1 MSPISGRLST
11 FHLLP
16 GLSNKKIW
24 IGNESNL
31 AVEANL
37 SDGVLVSISGLIGT
51 NDLYVKFSGT
61 STTTG
66 NIAIFTDSTGKNI
79 EDSGTSVPDLTA
91 LVIRAE
97 TAAAES
103 AASAHDALVYAGE
116 ASASAA
122 TAAAFSS
129 AAETYASAAGS
140 SAAEALASAG
150 VATVAAGAA
159 SDWAGL
165 ASGYADDAHDSGQFA
180 KAQAEA
186 AAISATSSASS
197 ATASAT
203 SAANALNSELQSEAI
218 LAELLSSGVI
228 LTGDIFG
235 SGGLNS
241 PILTTLNLTLNQIP
255 LATSDIN
262 ANSQKITNLANGTN
276 PTDAINLSQLTG
288 SGSGTVNSG
297 LVNQLAYY
305 ATAGAT
311 VSGLTIVN
319 SAGLTTTSGGV
330 PTWVAYTGTGAPVLA
345 TSPTLVT
352 PLLGTP
358 TSGTLTNCTGLP
370 ISGITGLG
378 TGVAAAL
385 GSVVTG
391 TGSIVLAGSPTLVTP
406 AIGTPSSGTLTSCT
420 GLPLSTGVTGNLP
433 VTNLNSGTS
442 ASSSTFWRGDGT
454 WAVASTA
461 SGTVNSGTS
470 GWLAYYATAGTA
482 VSALMPGTN
491 RLLTFDVSGNIVM
504 ASLASTANRVSVT
517 GIGTNVITVDI
528 DSTYAGQTSITTLGT
543 ISTGVW
549 SATNIALNK
558 GGTNASLTASN
569 GGIFYSTA
577 SAGAILAGTATANQL
592 LVSGASSAPSWASS
606 YIDYGTANPIT
617 SGGNLFIG
625 TGCGK
630 VGITLNPGNTGVG
643 VSCFNSLSLG
653 SSAGASTGL
662 GFEAGKALTTGTGTF
677 IGYQTGKLV
686 TTGAFN
692 TFVGAGAGSLRASY
706 GSCVLIGDS
715 ADTGSSGISNAIA
728 IGVAAVETESNS
740 MTLGNTSLTK
750 IKTTANILT
759 SGKIGVAT
767 TLAPQFQIEAVGTI
781 AVTDGAAGASAKQMA
796 FSYNAASDRSE
807 IMSIHQ
813 GTAFTPIL
821 MACSNI
827 LLQNGSTPG
836 TPTGQYAIYALSG
849 ALKGKGTSGTVTNIG
864 NADPHC
870 KKCGSDFGLGWENPR
885 YGGEMLVCKIC
896 ETEYLDNLR
905 KCIGYIANDNKAA
918 LVGMKDFISCEI
930 SHVVWNIER
939 KDKYKNIRI
948 PLKTGRKM
956 ADEINMKESVQYDC
970 H

>member
-1 MSPISGRLST
+1 MKQSPDYRDYFMSPISGRLST

-91 LVIRAE
+91 LVVRAE
-97 TAAAES
+97 TAATSAEAS
-103 AASAHDALVYAGE
+103 AASASSYAHDAE
-116 ASASAA
+116 ISAA
-122 TAAAFSS
+122 SSAAFSS

-203 SAANALNSELQSEAI
+203 SAENALNSELQSEAI

-406 AIGTPSSGTLTSCT
+406 AIGTPSSGTLTNCT
-420 GLPLSTGVTGNLP
+420 GLPISAGTTGNLP
-433 VTNLNSGTS
+433 VARLNSGTS

-454 WAVASTA
+454 WATA
-461 SGTVNSGTS
+461 SSGGGTVTAVTGSGNIASSGGTTPNITFTGQLPISTGISGLGSGVATMLGNFSSANIRAACTDETGSGSLVFSTSPDFYRPTAYGGFPLMTAQATKYDAFTFSGTS
-470 GWLAYYATAGTA
+470 AAQDLFRGFYNGDLTYAASTTI
-482 VSALMPGTN
+482 PGTII
-491 RLLTFDVSGNIVM
+491 RARTWV
-504 ASLASTANRVSVT
+504 
-517 GIGTNVITVDI
+517 
-528 DSTYAGQTSITTLGT
+528 Q
-543 ISTGVW
+543 
-549 SATNIALNK
+549 LNSWVN
-558 GGTNASLTASN
+558 GGTLTIRFGAGGSYVNLNVPSSTPTGGYIMAEFDLNVRDYPNYRCHGILQASGQVPVFVDGN
-569 GGIFYSTA
+569 GSWNVNVANTVSFQ
-577 SAGAILAGTATANQL
+577 ILFS
-592 LVSGASSAPSWASS
+592 VS
-606 YIDYGTANPIT
+606 
-617 SGGNLFIG
+617 SGGNMAS
-625 TGCGK
+625 
-630 VGITLNPGNTGVG
+630 P
-643 VSCFNSLSLG
+643 LS
-653 SSAGASTGL
+653 SS
-662 GFEAGKALTTGTGTF
+662 
-677 IGYQTGKLV
+677 IYNIYQ
-686 TTGAFN
+686 
-692 TFVGAGAGSLRASY
+692 
-706 GSCVLIGDS
+706 
-715 ADTGSSGISNAIA
+715 
-728 IGVAAVETESNS
+728 
-740 MTLGNTSLTK
+740 
-750 IKTTANILT
+750 
-759 SGKIGVAT
+759 
-767 TLAPQFQIEAVGTI
+767 
-781 AVTDGAAGASAKQMA
+781 
-796 FSYNAASDRSE
+796 
-807 IMSIHQ
+807 
-813 GTAFTPIL
+813 
-821 MACSNI
+821 
-827 LLQNGSTPG
+827 
-836 TPTGQYAIYALSG
+836 
-849 ALKGKGTSGTVTNIG
+849 
-864 NADPHC
+864 
-870 KKCGSDFGLGWENPR
+870 
-885 YGGEMLVCKIC
+885 
-896 ETEYLDNLR
+896 
-905 KCIGYIANDNKAA
+905 
-918 LVGMKDFISCEI
+918 
-930 SHVVWNIER
+930 
-939 KDKYKNIRI
+939 
-948 PLKTGRKM
+948 
-956 ADEINMKESVQYDC
+956 
-970 H
+970 

>member
-24 IGNESNL
+24 IGNESNM

-37 SDGVLVSISGLIGT
+37 SDGVLVSISGLIST
-51 NDLYVKFSGT
+51 SDFYVKFSGT

-91 LVIRAE
+91 LVVRAE
-97 TAAAES
+97 TAATSAEAS
-103 AASAHDALVYAGE
+103 AASASSYAHDAE
-116 ASASAA
+116 ISAA
-122 TAAAFSS
+122 SSAAFSS
-129 AAETYASAAGS
+129 AAETYSSAAGS

-159 SDWAGL
+159 SDWAGI

-406 AIGTPSSGTLTSCT
+406 AIGTPSSGTLTNCT
-420 GLPLSTGVTGNLP
+420 GLPISAGTTGNLP
-433 VTNLNSGTS
+433 VARLNSGTS

-454 WAVASTA
+454 WATA
-461 SGTVNSGTS
+461 SSGGGTVTAVTGSGNIASSGGTTPNITFTGQLPISTGISGLGSGVATMLGNFSSANIRAACTDETGSGSLVFSTSPDFYRPTAYGGFPLMTAQATKYDAFTFSGTS
-470 GWLAYYATAGTA
+470 AAQDLFRGFYNGDLTYAASTTI
-482 VSALMPGTN
+482 PGTII
-491 RLLTFDVSGNIVM
+491 RARTWV
-504 ASLASTANRVSVT
+504 
-517 GIGTNVITVDI
+517 
-528 DSTYAGQTSITTLGT
+528 Q
-543 ISTGVW
+543 
-549 SATNIALNK
+549 LNSWVN
-558 GGTNASLTASN
+558 GGTLTIRFGAGGSYVNLNVPSSIPTGGYIMAEFDLNVRDYPNYRCHGILQASGQVPVFVDGNGSWNANVANTVS
-569 GGIFYSTA
+569 FQ
-577 SAGAILAGTATANQL
+577 ILFS
-592 LVSGASSAPSWASS
+592 VS
-606 YIDYGTANPIT
+606 
-617 SGGNLFIG
+617 SGGNMAS
-625 TGCGK
+625 
-630 VGITLNPGNTGVG
+630 P
-643 VSCFNSLSLG
+643 LS
-653 SSAGASTGL
+653 SS
-662 GFEAGKALTTGTGTF
+662 
-677 IGYQTGKLV
+677 IYNIYQ
-686 TTGAFN
+686 
-692 TFVGAGAGSLRASY
+692 
-706 GSCVLIGDS
+706 
-715 ADTGSSGISNAIA
+715 
-728 IGVAAVETESNS
+728 
-740 MTLGNTSLTK
+740 
-750 IKTTANILT
+750 
-759 SGKIGVAT
+759 
-767 TLAPQFQIEAVGTI
+767 
-781 AVTDGAAGASAKQMA
+781 
-796 FSYNAASDRSE
+796 
-807 IMSIHQ
+807 
-813 GTAFTPIL
+813 
-821 MACSNI
+821 
-827 LLQNGSTPG
+827 
-836 TPTGQYAIYALSG
+836 
-849 ALKGKGTSGTVTNIG
+849 
-864 NADPHC
+864 
-870 KKCGSDFGLGWENPR
+870 
-885 YGGEMLVCKIC
+885 
-896 ETEYLDNLR
+896 
-905 KCIGYIANDNKAA
+905 
-918 LVGMKDFISCEI
+918 
-930 SHVVWNIER
+930 
-939 KDKYKNIRI
+939 
-948 PLKTGRKM
+948 
-956 ADEINMKESVQYDC
+956 
-970 H
+970 

>member
-1 MSPISGRLST
+1 MKQSPDYRDYFMSPISGRLST

-37 SDGVLVSISGLIGT
+37 SDGVLVSISGLIST
-51 NDLYVKFSGT
+51 SDFYVKFSGT

-91 LVIRAE
+91 LVVRAE
-97 TAAAES
+97 TAATSAEAS
-103 AASAHDALVYAGE
+103 AASASSYAHDAE
-116 ASASAA
+116 ISAA
-122 TAAAFSS
+122 SSAAFSS

-406 AIGTPSSGTLTSCT
+406 AIGTPSSGTLTNCT
-420 GLPLSTGVTGNLP
+420 GLPISAGTTGNLP
-433 VTNLNSGTS
+433 VARLNSGTS
-442 ASSSTFWRGDGT
+442 ASSSTFWRGDGK
-454 WAVASTA
+454 WATA
-461 SGTVNSGTS
+461 SSGGGTV
-470 GWLAYYATAGTA
+470 TA
-482 VSALMPGTN
+482 VTG
-491 RLLTFDVSGNIVM
+491 SGNI
-504 ASLASTANRVSVT
+504 ASSGGTTPNITFT
-517 GIGTNVITVDI
+517 G
-528 DSTYAGQTSITTLGT
+528 QLP
-543 ISTGVW
+543 ISTGISGLGSGVATMLGNFS
-549 SATNIALNK
+549 SANIRAACTDETGSGSLVFSTSPDFYYPTAYGGFPLMTAQATKYDAFTFAGTSAAQDLFRGFYNGDLTYAASTTIPGTIIRARTWVQLNSWVN
-558 GGTNASLTASN
+558 GGTLTIRFGAGGSYVNLNVPSSTPTGGYIMAEFDLNVRDYPNYRCHGILQASGQVPVFVDGNGSWNANVANTVS
-569 GGIFYSTA
+569 FQ
-577 SAGAILAGTATANQL
+577 ILFS
-592 LVSGASSAPSWASS
+592 VS
-606 YIDYGTANPIT
+606 
-617 SGGNLFIG
+617 SGGNMAS
-625 TGCGK
+625 
-630 VGITLNPGNTGVG
+630 P
-643 VSCFNSLSLG
+643 LS
-653 SSAGASTGL
+653 SS
-662 GFEAGKALTTGTGTF
+662 
-677 IGYQTGKLV
+677 IYNIYQ
-686 TTGAFN
+686 
-692 TFVGAGAGSLRASY
+692 
-706 GSCVLIGDS
+706 
-715 ADTGSSGISNAIA
+715 
-728 IGVAAVETESNS
+728 
-740 MTLGNTSLTK
+740 
-750 IKTTANILT
+750 
-759 SGKIGVAT
+759 
-767 TLAPQFQIEAVGTI
+767 
-781 AVTDGAAGASAKQMA
+781 
-796 FSYNAASDRSE
+796 
-807 IMSIHQ
+807 
-813 GTAFTPIL
+813 
-821 MACSNI
+821 
-827 LLQNGSTPG
+827 
-836 TPTGQYAIYALSG
+836 
-849 ALKGKGTSGTVTNIG
+849 
-864 NADPHC
+864 
-870 KKCGSDFGLGWENPR
+870 
-885 YGGEMLVCKIC
+885 
-896 ETEYLDNLR
+896 
-905 KCIGYIANDNKAA
+905 
-918 LVGMKDFISCEI
+918 
-930 SHVVWNIER
+930 
-939 KDKYKNIRI
+939 
-948 PLKTGRKM
+948 
-956 ADEINMKESVQYDC
+956 
-970 H
+970 

>member
-37 SDGVLVSISGLIGT
+37 SDGVLVSISGLIST
-51 NDLYVKFSGT
+51 SDFYVKFSGT

-150 VATVAAGAA
+150 VATAAAGAA
-159 SDWAGL
+159 SDWAGI

-358 TSGTLTNCTGLP
+358 SSGTLTNCTGLP
-370 ISGITGLG
+370 ISAG
-378 TGVAAAL
+378 T
-385 GSVVTG
+385 
-391 TGSIVLAGSPTLVTP
+391 
-406 AIGTPSSGTLTSCT
+406 
-420 GLPLSTGVTGNLP
+420 TGNLP
-433 VTNLNSGTS
+433 VTRLNSGTS
-442 ASSSTFWRGDGT
+442 ASSTTFWRGDGT
-454 WAVASTA
+454 WATAA
-461 SGTVNSGTS
+461 SGGGTVTSVSGT
-470 GWLAYYATAGTA
+470 
-482 VSALMPGTN
+482 TN
-491 RLLTFDVSGNIVM
+491 RIT
-504 ASLASTANRVSVT
+504 STGGTTPVIDISSSY
-517 GIGTNVITVDI
+517 IGQ
-528 DSTYAGQTSITTLGT
+528 SSITTLGT

-549 SATNIALNK
+549 SGTVIGLSS
-558 GGTNASLTASN
+558 GGTNANLTASN

-577 SAGAILAGTATANQL
+577 SAGAILSGTASSNQL
-592 LVSGASSAPSWASS
+592 LVSGASGAPSWSSRFIASDTL
-606 YIDYGTANPIT
+606 Y
-617 SGGNLFIG
+617 NLFIG
-625 TGCGK
+625 SGCGK
-630 VGITLNPGNTGVG
+630 LNPSTIAYTTGAGFNCFNSLNDTAPSTWNNTGVG
-643 VSCFNSLSLG
+643 SECFKLFTDGLNNTG
-653 SSAGASTGL
+653 FGKSAGGTKKLYTTCTFLGAYSDSSVNNLSNATAIGYLSSVGTSDTVVLGNSAVISVLTAGAYSTTSSTDSTSTSTG
-662 GFEAGKALTTGTGTF
+662 
-677 IGYQTGKLV
+677 
-686 TTGAFN
+686 
-692 TFVGAGAGSLRASY
+692 
-706 GSCVLIGDS
+706 
-715 ADTGSSGISNAIA
+715 SGIFAGGVGIEKRLNVGTQLA
-728 IGVAAVETESNS
+728 IGVNRA
-740 MTLGNTSLTK
+740 
-750 IKTTANILT
+750 TALSALEVVGSGGLNI
-759 SGKIGVAT
+759 
-767 TLAPQFQIEAVGTI
+767 
-781 AVTDGAAGASAKQMA
+781 TDGSAPSVVKQ
-796 FSYNAASDRSE
+796 FNITYNAASDRSE

-821 MACSNI
+821 FSCSNI
-827 LLQNGSTPG
+827 GFNGVSFGGGYGSIFIANAAKVPTSN
-836 TPTGQYAIYALSG
+836 PTGGGLIYVSSG
-849 ALKGKGTSGTVTNIG
+849 SLKYRGSSGTVTT
-864 NADPHC
+864 
-870 KKCGSDFGLGWENPR
+870 L
-885 YGGEMLVCKIC
+885 
-896 ETEYLDNLR
+896 
-905 KCIGYIANDNKAA
+905 AA
-918 LVGMKDFISCEI
+918 
-930 SHVVWNIER
+930 
-939 KDKYKNIRI
+939 
-948 PLKTGRKM
+948 
-956 ADEINMKESVQYDC
+956 A
-970 H
+970 

>member
-1 MSPISGRLST
+1 MAPDYRDYFMSPISGRLST
-11 FHLLP
+11 FRLLP
-16 GLSNKKIW
+16 SLTHNKIW
-24 IGNESNL
+24 IGNSSNL

-37 SDGVLVSISGLIGT
+37 ADGVLVSISGLIST
-51 NDLYVKFSGT
+51 NDFYVKFSGT

-159 SDWAGL
+159 SDWAGI

-406 AIGTPSSGTLTSCT
+406 AIGTPSSGTLTNCT
-420 GLPLSTGVTGNLP
+420 GLPISAGTTGNLP
-433 VTNLNSGTS
+433 VARLNSGTS

-454 WAVASTA
+454 WATA
-461 SGTVNSGTS
+461 SSGGGTVTAVTGSGNIASSGGTTPNITFTGQLPISTGISGLGSGVATMLGNFSSANIRAACTDETGSGSLVFSTSPDFYYPTAYGGFPLMTTQATKYDAFTFSGTS
-470 GWLAYYATAGTA
+470 TAQNLFRVFYNGSLTYDA
-482 VSALMPGTN
+482 FTTIPGTIIRARTWVQLN
-491 RLLTFDVSGNIVM
+491 SW
-504 ASLASTANRVSVT
+504 T
-517 GIGTNVITVDI
+517 G
-528 DSTYAGQTSITTLGT
+528 
-543 ISTGVW
+543 
-549 SATNIALNK
+549 
-558 GGTNASLTASN
+558 GGTLTIRFGAGGSYVNLNVPSSTPTGGYIMAEFDLNVRDYPNYRCQGILQASGQVPVFTDGNGTWNANVANTVS
-569 GGIFYSTA
+569 FQ
-577 SAGAILAGTATANQL
+577 ILFS
-592 LVSGASSAPSWASS
+592 V
-606 YIDYGTANPIT
+606 
-617 SGGNLFIG
+617 
-625 TGCGK
+625 
-630 VGITLNPGNTGVG
+630 
-643 VSCFNSLSLG
+643 
-653 SSAGASTGL
+653 SSAGNMASPL
-662 GFEAGKALTTGTGTF
+662 SSS
-677 IGYQTGKLV
+677 IYNIYQ
-686 TTGAFN
+686 A
-692 TFVGAGAGSLRASY
+692 
-706 GSCVLIGDS
+706 
-715 ADTGSSGISNAIA
+715 
-728 IGVAAVETESNS
+728 
-740 MTLGNTSLTK
+740 
-750 IKTTANILT
+750 
-759 SGKIGVAT
+759 
-767 TLAPQFQIEAVGTI
+767 
-781 AVTDGAAGASAKQMA
+781 
-796 FSYNAASDRSE
+796 
-807 IMSIHQ
+807 
-813 GTAFTPIL
+813 
-821 MACSNI
+821 
-827 LLQNGSTPG
+827 
-836 TPTGQYAIYALSG
+836 
-849 ALKGKGTSGTVTNIG
+849 
-864 NADPHC
+864 
-870 KKCGSDFGLGWENPR
+870 
-885 YGGEMLVCKIC
+885 
-896 ETEYLDNLR
+896 
-905 KCIGYIANDNKAA
+905 
-918 LVGMKDFISCEI
+918 
-930 SHVVWNIER
+930 
-939 KDKYKNIRI
+939 
-948 PLKTGRKM
+948 
-956 ADEINMKESVQYDC
+956 
-970 H
+970 

>member
-91 LVIRAE
+91 LVVRAE
-97 TAAAES
+97 TAATSAEAS
-103 AASAHDALVYAGE
+103 AASASSYAHDAE
-116 ASASAA
+116 ISAA
-122 TAAAFSS
+122 SSAAFSS

-406 AIGTPSSGTLTSCT
+406 AIGTPSSGTLTNCT
-420 GLPLSTGVTGNLP
+420 GLPISAGTTGNLP
-433 VTNLNSGTS
+433 VARLNSGTS

-454 WAVASTA
+454 WATA
-461 SGTVNSGTS
+461 SSGGGTVTAVTGSGNIASSGGTTPNITFTGQLPISTGISGLGSGVATMLGNFSSANIRAACTDETGSGSLVFSTSPDFYYPTAYGGFPLMTAQATKYDAFTFSGTS
-470 GWLAYYATAGTA
+470 AAQDLFRGFYNGDLTYAASTTI
-482 VSALMPGTN
+482 PGTII
-491 RLLTFDVSGNIVM
+491 RARTWV
-504 ASLASTANRVSVT
+504 
-517 GIGTNVITVDI
+517 
-528 DSTYAGQTSITTLGT
+528 Q
-543 ISTGVW
+543 
-549 SATNIALNK
+549 LNSWVN
-558 GGTNASLTASN
+558 GGTLTIRFGAGGSYVNLNVPSSTPTGGYIMAEFDLNVRDYPNYRCHGILQASGQVPVFVDGNGSWNANVANTVS
-569 GGIFYSTA
+569 FQ
-577 SAGAILAGTATANQL
+577 ILFS
-592 LVSGASSAPSWASS
+592 VS
-606 YIDYGTANPIT
+606 
-617 SGGNLFIG
+617 SGGNMAS
-625 TGCGK
+625 
-630 VGITLNPGNTGVG
+630 P
-643 VSCFNSLSLG
+643 LS
-653 SSAGASTGL
+653 SS
-662 GFEAGKALTTGTGTF
+662 
-677 IGYQTGKLV
+677 IYNIYQ
-686 TTGAFN
+686 
-692 TFVGAGAGSLRASY
+692 
-706 GSCVLIGDS
+706 
-715 ADTGSSGISNAIA
+715 
-728 IGVAAVETESNS
+728 
-740 MTLGNTSLTK
+740 
-750 IKTTANILT
+750 
-759 SGKIGVAT
+759 
-767 TLAPQFQIEAVGTI
+767 
-781 AVTDGAAGASAKQMA
+781 
-796 FSYNAASDRSE
+796 
-807 IMSIHQ
+807 
-813 GTAFTPIL
+813 
-821 MACSNI
+821 
-827 LLQNGSTPG
+827 
-836 TPTGQYAIYALSG
+836 
-849 ALKGKGTSGTVTNIG
+849 
-864 NADPHC
+864 
-870 KKCGSDFGLGWENPR
+870 
-885 YGGEMLVCKIC
+885 
-896 ETEYLDNLR
+896 
-905 KCIGYIANDNKAA
+905 
-918 LVGMKDFISCEI
+918 
-930 SHVVWNIER
+930 
-939 KDKYKNIRI
+939 
-948 PLKTGRKM
+948 
-956 ADEINMKESVQYDC
+956 
-970 H
+970 

>member
-91 LVIRAE
+91 LVVRAE
-97 TAAAES
+97 TAATSAEAS
-103 AASAHDALVYAGE
+103 AASASSYAHDAE
-116 ASASAA
+116 ISAA
-122 TAAAFSS
+122 SSAAFSS

-203 SAANALNSELQSEAI
+203 SAENALNSELQSEAI

-406 AIGTPSSGTLTSCT
+406 AIGTPSSGTLTNCT
-420 GLPLSTGVTGNLP
+420 GLPISAGTTGNLP
-433 VTNLNSGTS
+433 VARLNSGTS
-442 ASSSTFWRGDGT
+442 ASSSTFWRGDGK
-454 WAVASTA
+454 WATA
-461 SGTVNSGTS
+461 SSGGGTVTAVTGSGNIASSGGTTPNITFTGQLPISTGISGLGSGVATMLGNFSSANIRAACTDETGSGSLVFSTSPDFYRPTAYGGFPLMTAQATKYDAFTFSGTS
-470 GWLAYYATAGTA
+470 AAQDLFRGFYNGDLTYAASTTI
-482 VSALMPGTN
+482 PGTII
-491 RLLTFDVSGNIVM
+491 RARTWV
-504 ASLASTANRVSVT
+504 
-517 GIGTNVITVDI
+517 
-528 DSTYAGQTSITTLGT
+528 Q
-543 ISTGVW
+543 
-549 SATNIALNK
+549 LNSWVN
-558 GGTNASLTASN
+558 GGTLTIRFGAGGSYVNLNVPSSTPTGGYIMAEFDLNVRDYPNYRCHGILQASGQVPVFVDGN
-569 GGIFYSTA
+569 GSWNVNVANTVSFQ
-577 SAGAILAGTATANQL
+577 ILFS
-592 LVSGASSAPSWASS
+592 VS
-606 YIDYGTANPIT
+606 
-617 SGGNLFIG
+617 SGGNMAS
-625 TGCGK
+625 
-630 VGITLNPGNTGVG
+630 P
-643 VSCFNSLSLG
+643 LS
-653 SSAGASTGL
+653 SS
-662 GFEAGKALTTGTGTF
+662 
-677 IGYQTGKLV
+677 IYNIYQ
-686 TTGAFN
+686 
-692 TFVGAGAGSLRASY
+692 
-706 GSCVLIGDS
+706 
-715 ADTGSSGISNAIA
+715 
-728 IGVAAVETESNS
+728 
-740 MTLGNTSLTK
+740 
-750 IKTTANILT
+750 
-759 SGKIGVAT
+759 
-767 TLAPQFQIEAVGTI
+767 
-781 AVTDGAAGASAKQMA
+781 
-796 FSYNAASDRSE
+796 
-807 IMSIHQ
+807 
-813 GTAFTPIL
+813 
-821 MACSNI
+821 
-827 LLQNGSTPG
+827 
-836 TPTGQYAIYALSG
+836 
-849 ALKGKGTSGTVTNIG
+849 
-864 NADPHC
+864 
-870 KKCGSDFGLGWENPR
+870 
-885 YGGEMLVCKIC
+885 
-896 ETEYLDNLR
+896 
-905 KCIGYIANDNKAA
+905 
-918 LVGMKDFISCEI
+918 
-930 SHVVWNIER
+930 
-939 KDKYKNIRI
+939 
-948 PLKTGRKM
+948 
-956 ADEINMKESVQYDC
+956 
-970 H
+970 

>member
-1 MSPISGRLST
+1 MKLSPDYRDYFMSPISGRLST

-37 SDGVLVSISGLIGT
+37 SDGVLVSISGLIST
-51 NDLYVKFSGT
+51 SDLYVKFSGT

-91 LVIRAE
+91 LVVRAE
-97 TAAAES
+97 TAATSAEAS
-103 AASAHDALVYAGE
+103 AASASSYAHDAE
-116 ASASAA
+116 ISAA
-122 TAAAFSS
+122 SSAAFSS

-406 AIGTPSSGTLTSCT
+406 AIGTPSSGTLTNCT
-420 GLPLSTGVTGNLP
+420 GLPISAGTTGNLP
-433 VTNLNSGTS
+433 VARLNSGTS

-454 WAVASTA
+454 WATA
-461 SGTVNSGTS
+461 SSGGGTV
-470 GWLAYYATAGTA
+470 TA
-482 VSALMPGTN
+482 VTG
-491 RLLTFDVSGNIVM
+491 SGNI
-504 ASLASTANRVSVT
+504 ASSGGTTPNITFT
-517 GIGTNVITVDI
+517 G
-528 DSTYAGQTSITTLGT
+528 QLP
-543 ISTGVW
+543 ISTGISGLGSGVATMLGTF
-549 SATNIALNK
+549 SSTNIKAACTDETGSGSLVFSASPDFYYPTAYGGFPIMVAQATKYDAFTFAGTSAAQDLFRGFYKGSLTYAASTTIRGTIIRARTWVQLNSWTG
-558 GGTNASLTASN
+558 GGTLTIRFGAGGSYVNLNVPSSTPTGGYIMAEFDLNVRNYPNYRCHGILQASGQVPVFVDGN
-569 GGIFYSTA
+569 GSWNVNVANTVSFQ
-577 SAGAILAGTATANQL
+577 ILFS
-592 LVSGASSAPSWASS
+592 VS
-606 YIDYGTANPIT
+606 
-617 SGGNLFIG
+617 SGGNMAS
-625 TGCGK
+625 
-630 VGITLNPGNTGVG
+630 P
-643 VSCFNSLSLG
+643 LS
-653 SSAGASTGL
+653 SS
-662 GFEAGKALTTGTGTF
+662 
-677 IGYQTGKLV
+677 IYNIYQ
-686 TTGAFN
+686 
-692 TFVGAGAGSLRASY
+692 
-706 GSCVLIGDS
+706 
-715 ADTGSSGISNAIA
+715 
-728 IGVAAVETESNS
+728 
-740 MTLGNTSLTK
+740 
-750 IKTTANILT
+750 
-759 SGKIGVAT
+759 
-767 TLAPQFQIEAVGTI
+767 
-781 AVTDGAAGASAKQMA
+781 
-796 FSYNAASDRSE
+796 
-807 IMSIHQ
+807 
-813 GTAFTPIL
+813 
-821 MACSNI
+821 
-827 LLQNGSTPG
+827 
-836 TPTGQYAIYALSG
+836 
-849 ALKGKGTSGTVTNIG
+849 
-864 NADPHC
+864 
-870 KKCGSDFGLGWENPR
+870 
-885 YGGEMLVCKIC
+885 
-896 ETEYLDNLR
+896 
-905 KCIGYIANDNKAA
+905 
-918 LVGMKDFISCEI
+918 
-930 SHVVWNIER
+930 
-939 KDKYKNIRI
+939 
-948 PLKTGRKM
+948 
-956 ADEINMKESVQYDC
+956 
-970 H
+970 

>member
-37 SDGVLVSISGLIGT
+37 SDGVLTSMSGLIGT
-51 NDLYVKFSGT
+51 SDLYVKFSGT

-91 LVIRAE
+91 LVVRAE
-97 TAAAES
+97 TAATSAEAS
-103 AASAHDALVYAGE
+103 AASASSYAHDAE
-116 ASASAA
+116 ISAA
-122 TAAAFSS
+122 SSAAFSS

-406 AIGTPSSGTLTSCT
+406 AIGTPSSGTLTNCT
-420 GLPLSTGVTGNLP
+420 GLPISAGTTGNLP
-433 VTNLNSGTS
+433 VARLNSGTS

-454 WAVASTA
+454 WATA
-461 SGTVNSGTS
+461 SSGGGTV
-470 GWLAYYATAGTA
+470 TA
-482 VSALMPGTN
+482 VTG
-491 RLLTFDVSGNIVM
+491 SGNI
-504 ASLASTANRVSVT
+504 ASSGGTTPNITFT
-517 GIGTNVITVDI
+517 G
-528 DSTYAGQTSITTLGT
+528 QLP
-543 ISTGVW
+543 ISTGISGLGSGVATMLGNFS
-549 SATNIALNK
+549 SANIRAACTDETGSGSLVFSTSPDFYYPTAYGGFPLMTAQATKYDAFTFAGTSAAQNLFRGLYNGFLTYAPSTTIPGTIIRARTWVQLNSWTG
-558 GGTNASLTASN
+558 GGTLTIRFGAGGSYVNLNVPSSTPTGGYIMAEFDLNVREYPNYRCHGILQASGQVPVFVDGNGSWNANFSN
-569 GGIFYSTA
+569 TVSFQ
-577 SAGAILAGTATANQL
+577 ILFS
-592 LVSGASSAPSWASS
+592 VS
-606 YIDYGTANPIT
+606 
-617 SGGNLFIG
+617 SGGNMAS
-625 TGCGK
+625 
-630 VGITLNPGNTGVG
+630 P
-643 VSCFNSLSLG
+643 LS
-653 SSAGASTGL
+653 SS
-662 GFEAGKALTTGTGTF
+662 
-677 IGYQTGKLV
+677 IYNIYQ
-686 TTGAFN
+686 
-692 TFVGAGAGSLRASY
+692 
-706 GSCVLIGDS
+706 
-715 ADTGSSGISNAIA
+715 
-728 IGVAAVETESNS
+728 
-740 MTLGNTSLTK
+740 
-750 IKTTANILT
+750 
-759 SGKIGVAT
+759 
-767 TLAPQFQIEAVGTI
+767 
-781 AVTDGAAGASAKQMA
+781 
-796 FSYNAASDRSE
+796 
-807 IMSIHQ
+807 
-813 GTAFTPIL
+813 
-821 MACSNI
+821 
-827 LLQNGSTPG
+827 
-836 TPTGQYAIYALSG
+836 
-849 ALKGKGTSGTVTNIG
+849 
-864 NADPHC
+864 
-870 KKCGSDFGLGWENPR
+870 
-885 YGGEMLVCKIC
+885 
-896 ETEYLDNLR
+896 
-905 KCIGYIANDNKAA
+905 
-918 LVGMKDFISCEI
+918 
-930 SHVVWNIER
+930 
-939 KDKYKNIRI
+939 
-948 PLKTGRKM
+948 
-956 ADEINMKESVQYDC
+956 
-970 H
+970 

>member
-1 MSPISGRLST
+1 MKQSPDYRDYFMSPISGRLST

-37 SDGVLVSISGLIGT
+37 SDGVLVSISGLIST
-51 NDLYVKFSGT
+51 SDFYVKFSGT

-159 SDWAGL
+159 SDWAGI

-358 TSGTLTNCTGLP
+358 SSGTLTNCTGLP
-370 ISGITGLG
+370 ISAG
-378 TGVAAAL
+378 T
-385 GSVVTG
+385 
-391 TGSIVLAGSPTLVTP
+391 
-406 AIGTPSSGTLTSCT
+406 
-420 GLPLSTGVTGNLP
+420 TGNLP
-433 VTNLNSGTS
+433 VTRLNSGTS
-442 ASSSTFWRGDGT
+442 ASSTTFWRGDGT
-454 WAVASTA
+454 WATAA
-461 SGTVNSGTS
+461 SGGGVVTSVSGT
-470 GWLAYYATAGTA
+470 
-482 VSALMPGTN
+482 TN
-491 RLLTFDVSGNIVM
+491 RIITL
-504 ASLASTANRVSVT
+504 SV
-517 GIGTNVITVDI
+517 IGGTDYTIDI
-528 DSTYAGQTSITTLGT
+528 SSSYIGQSSITTLGT

-549 SATNIALNK
+549 SGTNVALNK

-577 SAGAILAGTATANQL
+577 SAGAILAGTASSNKL
-592 LVSGASSAPSWASS
+592 LISGASGAPSWSSSFIASDTL
-606 YIDYGTANPIT
+606 Y
-617 SGGNLFIG
+617 NLFIG
-625 TGCGK
+625 SGCGK
-630 VGITLNPGNTGVG
+630 LNTSTIATTGAG
-643 VSCFNSLSLG
+643 FNCFNSLNDTAPSTWNNSG
-653 SSAGASTGL
+653 FGTECFKTFVNGMNNTGFGKSAGGTKTLYTTCTFLGAYSDSSVNNLSNATAIGYLSSVGTSDTVVLGNSAVISVLTAGAYSTTSSTDSTSTSTG
-662 GFEAGKALTTGTGTF
+662 
-677 IGYQTGKLV
+677 
-686 TTGAFN
+686 
-692 TFVGAGAGSLRASY
+692 
-706 GSCVLIGDS
+706 
-715 ADTGSSGISNAIA
+715 SGIFAGGVGIEKRLNVGTQLA
-728 IGVAAVETESNS
+728 IGVNRA
-740 MTLGNTSLTK
+740 
-750 IKTTANILT
+750 TALSALEVVGSGGLNI
-759 SGKIGVAT
+759 
-767 TLAPQFQIEAVGTI
+767 
-781 AVTDGAAGASAKQMA
+781 TDGSAPSGVKR
-796 FSYNAASDRSE
+796 FNINYNAAYNRTE
-807 IMSIHQ
+807 IMSIQ
-813 GTAFTPIL
+813 EGVAFTPIL
-821 MACSNI
+821 FLFSNI
-827 LLQNGSTPG
+827 GFNGLSSGGGYGSIFIANASTVP
-836 TPTGQYAIYALSG
+836 TSNPTGGGFIYVSG
-849 ALKGKGTSGTVTNIG
+849 GSLKFRGSSGTVTT
-864 NADPHC
+864 
-870 KKCGSDFGLGWENPR
+870 L
-885 YGGEMLVCKIC
+885 
-896 ETEYLDNLR
+896 
-905 KCIGYIANDNKAA
+905 AA
-918 LVGMKDFISCEI
+918 
-930 SHVVWNIER
+930 
-939 KDKYKNIRI
+939 
-948 PLKTGRKM
+948 
-956 ADEINMKESVQYDC
+956 A
-970 H
+970 

>member
-1 MSPISGRLST
+1 MKQSPDYRDYFMSPISGRLST

-37 SDGVLVSISGLIGT
+37 SDGVLVSISGLIST
-51 NDLYVKFSGT
+51 SDFYVKFSGT

-91 LVIRAE
+91 LVVRAE
-97 TAAAES
+97 TAATSAEAS
-103 AASAHDALVYAGE
+103 AASASSYAHDAE
-116 ASASAA
+116 ISAA
-122 TAAAFSS
+122 SSAAFSS

-406 AIGTPSSGTLTSCT
+406 AIGTPSSGTLTNCT
-420 GLPLSTGVTGNLP
+420 GLPISAGTTGNLP
-433 VTNLNSGTS
+433 VARLNSGTS

-454 WAVASTA
+454 WATA
-461 SGTVNSGTS
+461 SSGGGTV
-470 GWLAYYATAGTA
+470 TA
-482 VSALMPGTN
+482 VTG
-491 RLLTFDVSGNIVM
+491 SGNI
-504 ASLASTANRVSVT
+504 ASSGGTTPNITFT
-517 GIGTNVITVDI
+517 G
-528 DSTYAGQTSITTLGT
+528 QLP
-543 ISTGVW
+543 ISTGISGLGSGVATMLGNFS
-549 SATNIALNK
+549 SANIRAACTDETGSGSLVFSTSPDFYYPTAYGGFPLMTAQATKYDAFTFAGTSAAQDLFRGFYNGDLTYAASTTIPGTIIRARTWVQLNSWIN
-558 GGTNASLTASN
+558 GGTLTIRFGAGGSYVNLNVPSSTPTGGYIMAEFDLNVRDYPNYRCHGILQASGQVPVFVDGNGSWNANVANTVS
-569 GGIFYSTA
+569 FQ
-577 SAGAILAGTATANQL
+577 ILFS
-592 LVSGASSAPSWASS
+592 VS
-606 YIDYGTANPIT
+606 
-617 SGGNLFIG
+617 SGGNMAS
-625 TGCGK
+625 
-630 VGITLNPGNTGVG
+630 P
-643 VSCFNSLSLG
+643 LS
-653 SSAGASTGL
+653 SS
-662 GFEAGKALTTGTGTF
+662 
-677 IGYQTGKLV
+677 IYNIYQ
-686 TTGAFN
+686 
-692 TFVGAGAGSLRASY
+692 
-706 GSCVLIGDS
+706 
-715 ADTGSSGISNAIA
+715 
-728 IGVAAVETESNS
+728 
-740 MTLGNTSLTK
+740 
-750 IKTTANILT
+750 
-759 SGKIGVAT
+759 
-767 TLAPQFQIEAVGTI
+767 
-781 AVTDGAAGASAKQMA
+781 
-796 FSYNAASDRSE
+796 
-807 IMSIHQ
+807 
-813 GTAFTPIL
+813 
-821 MACSNI
+821 
-827 LLQNGSTPG
+827 
-836 TPTGQYAIYALSG
+836 
-849 ALKGKGTSGTVTNIG
+849 
-864 NADPHC
+864 
-870 KKCGSDFGLGWENPR
+870 
-885 YGGEMLVCKIC
+885 
-896 ETEYLDNLR
+896 
-905 KCIGYIANDNKAA
+905 
-918 LVGMKDFISCEI
+918 
-930 SHVVWNIER
+930 
-939 KDKYKNIRI
+939 
-948 PLKTGRKM
+948 
-956 ADEINMKESVQYDC
+956 
-970 H
+970 

>member
-1 MSPISGRLST
+1 MKLSPDYRDYFMSPISGRLST

-37 SDGVLVSISGLIGT
+37 SDGVLVSISGLIST
-51 NDLYVKFSGT
+51 SDFYVKFSGT

-91 LVIRAE
+91 LVVRAE
-97 TAAAES
+97 TAATSAEAS
-103 AASAHDALVYAGE
+103 AASASSYAHDAE
-116 ASASAA
+116 ISAA
-122 TAAAFSS
+122 SSAAFSS

-406 AIGTPSSGTLTSCT
+406 AIGTPSSGTLTNCT
-420 GLPLSTGVTGNLP
+420 GLPISAGTTGNLP
-433 VTNLNSGTS
+433 VARLNSGTS
-442 ASSSTFWRGDGT
+442 ASSSTFWRGDGK
-454 WAVASTA
+454 WATA
-461 SGTVNSGTS
+461 SSGGGTV
-470 GWLAYYATAGTA
+470 TA
-482 VSALMPGTN
+482 VTG
-491 RLLTFDVSGNIVM
+491 SGNI
-504 ASLASTANRVSVT
+504 ASSGGTTPNITFT
-517 GIGTNVITVDI
+517 G
-528 DSTYAGQTSITTLGT
+528 QLP
-543 ISTGVW
+543 ISTGISGLGSGVATMLGNFS
-549 SATNIALNK
+549 SANIRAACTDETGSGSLVFSTSPDFYYPTAYGGFPLMTAQATKYDAFTFAGTSAAQDLFRGFYNGDLTYAASTTIPGTIIRARTWVQINSWVN
-558 GGTNASLTASN
+558 GGTLTIRFGAGGSYVNLNVPSSTPTGGYIMAEFDLNVRDYPNYRCHGILQASGQVPVFVDGNGSWNANVANTVS
-569 GGIFYSTA
+569 FQ
-577 SAGAILAGTATANQL
+577 ILFS
-592 LVSGASSAPSWASS
+592 VS
-606 YIDYGTANPIT
+606 
-617 SGGNLFIG
+617 SGGNMAS
-625 TGCGK
+625 
-630 VGITLNPGNTGVG
+630 P
-643 VSCFNSLSLG
+643 LS
-653 SSAGASTGL
+653 SS
-662 GFEAGKALTTGTGTF
+662 
-677 IGYQTGKLV
+677 IYNIYQ
-686 TTGAFN
+686 
-692 TFVGAGAGSLRASY
+692 
-706 GSCVLIGDS
+706 
-715 ADTGSSGISNAIA
+715 
-728 IGVAAVETESNS
+728 
-740 MTLGNTSLTK
+740 
-750 IKTTANILT
+750 
-759 SGKIGVAT
+759 
-767 TLAPQFQIEAVGTI
+767 
-781 AVTDGAAGASAKQMA
+781 
-796 FSYNAASDRSE
+796 
-807 IMSIHQ
+807 
-813 GTAFTPIL
+813 
-821 MACSNI
+821 
-827 LLQNGSTPG
+827 
-836 TPTGQYAIYALSG
+836 
-849 ALKGKGTSGTVTNIG
+849 
-864 NADPHC
+864 
-870 KKCGSDFGLGWENPR
+870 
-885 YGGEMLVCKIC
+885 
-896 ETEYLDNLR
+896 
-905 KCIGYIANDNKAA
+905 
-918 LVGMKDFISCEI
+918 
-930 SHVVWNIER
+930 
-939 KDKYKNIRI
+939 
-948 PLKTGRKM
+948 
-956 ADEINMKESVQYDC
+956 
-970 H
+970 

>member
-1 MSPISGRLST
+1 MKQSPDYRDYFMSPISGRLST

-37 SDGVLVSISGLIGT
+37 SDGVLVSISGLIST
-51 NDLYVKFSGT
+51 SDFYVKFSGT

-159 SDWAGL
+159 SDWAGI

-297 LVNQLAYY
+297 
-305 ATAGAT
+305 
-311 VSGLTIVN
+311 
-319 SAGLTTTSGGV
+319 
-330 PTWVAYTGTGAPVLA
+330 
-345 TSPTLVT
+345 
-352 PLLGTP
+352 
-358 TSGTLTNCTGLP
+358 
-370 ISGITGLG
+370 
-378 TGVAAAL
+378 
-385 GSVVTG
+385 
-391 TGSIVLAGSPTLVTP
+391 
-406 AIGTPSSGTLTSCT
+406 
-420 GLPLSTGVTGNLP
+420 
-433 VTNLNSGTS
+433 
-442 ASSSTFWRGDGT
+442 
-454 WAVASTA
+454 
-461 SGTVNSGTS
+461 TS

-504 ASLASTANRVSVT
+504 ATLASTANRVSVT
-517 GIGTNVITVDI
+517 GIGTNVLTVDI

-796 FSYNAASDRSE
+796 FSYDAANDRSN
-807 IMSIHQ
+807 ITSIHQ

-836 TPTGQYAIYALSG
+836 KPTGQYAIYALSG

>member
-1 MSPISGRLST
+1 MKLSPDYRDYFMSPISGRLST

-37 SDGVLVSISGLIGT
+37 ADGVLVSISGLIST
-51 NDLYVKFSGT
+51 SDFYVKFSGT

-129 AAETYASAAGS
+129 AAEAYASAAGS
-140 SAAEALASAG
+140 SAKEALASAG

-159 SDWAGL
+159 SDWAGI

-406 AIGTPSSGTLTSCT
+406 AIGTPSSGTLTNCT
-420 GLPLSTGVTGNLP
+420 GLPISAGTTGNLP
-433 VTNLNSGTS
+433 VARLNSGTS

-454 WAVASTA
+454 WATASSGGGTVTAVTGSGNIASSGGTTPNITFTGQLPISTGISGLGSGVATMLGNFSSANIRAACTDETGSGSLVFSTSPDFYYPTAYGGFPLMTAQATKYDAFTFAGTSAAQDLFRVFYNGSLTYAAST
-461 SGTVNSGTS
+461 T
-470 GWLAYYATAGTA
+470 
-482 VSALMPGTN
+482 MPGTII
-491 RLLTFDVSGNIVM
+491 RARTWV
-504 ASLASTANRVSVT
+504 
-517 GIGTNVITVDI
+517 
-528 DSTYAGQTSITTLGT
+528 Q
-543 ISTGVW
+543 
-549 SATNIALNK
+549 LNSWVN
-558 GGTNASLTASN
+558 GGTLTIRFGAGGSYVNLNVPSSIPTGGYIMAEFDLNVRDYPNYRCHGILQASGQVPVFADGNGSWNANVANTVS
-569 GGIFYSTA
+569 FQ
-577 SAGAILAGTATANQL
+577 ILFS
-592 LVSGASSAPSWASS
+592 VS
-606 YIDYGTANPIT
+606 
-617 SGGNLFIG
+617 SGGNMAS
-625 TGCGK
+625 
-630 VGITLNPGNTGVG
+630 P
-643 VSCFNSLSLG
+643 LS
-653 SSAGASTGL
+653 SS
-662 GFEAGKALTTGTGTF
+662 
-677 IGYQTGKLV
+677 IYNIYQ
-686 TTGAFN
+686 
-692 TFVGAGAGSLRASY
+692 
-706 GSCVLIGDS
+706 
-715 ADTGSSGISNAIA
+715 
-728 IGVAAVETESNS
+728 
-740 MTLGNTSLTK
+740 
-750 IKTTANILT
+750 
-759 SGKIGVAT
+759 
-767 TLAPQFQIEAVGTI
+767 
-781 AVTDGAAGASAKQMA
+781 
-796 FSYNAASDRSE
+796 
-807 IMSIHQ
+807 
-813 GTAFTPIL
+813 
-821 MACSNI
+821 
-827 LLQNGSTPG
+827 
-836 TPTGQYAIYALSG
+836 
-849 ALKGKGTSGTVTNIG
+849 
-864 NADPHC
+864 
-870 KKCGSDFGLGWENPR
+870 
-885 YGGEMLVCKIC
+885 
-896 ETEYLDNLR
+896 
-905 KCIGYIANDNKAA
+905 
-918 LVGMKDFISCEI
+918 
-930 SHVVWNIER
+930 
-939 KDKYKNIRI
+939 
-948 PLKTGRKM
+948 
-956 ADEINMKESVQYDC
+956 
-970 H
+970 

>member
-1 MSPISGRLST
+1 MKLSPDYRDYFMSPISGRLST

-37 SDGVLVSISGLIGT
+37 ADGVLVSISGLIST
-51 NDLYVKFSGT
+51 SDFYVKFSGT

-129 AAETYASAAGS
+129 AAEAYASAAGS
-140 SAAEALASAG
+140 SAKEALASAG

-159 SDWAGL
+159 SDWAGI

-406 AIGTPSSGTLTSCT
+406 AIGTPSSGTLTNCT
-420 GLPLSTGVTGNLP
+420 GLPISAGTTGNLP
-433 VTNLNSGTS
+433 VARLNSGTS

-454 WAVASTA
+454 WATASSGGGTVTAVTGSGNIASSGGTTPNITFTGQLPISTGISGLGSGVATMLGNFSSANIRAACTDETGSGSLVFSTSPDFYYPTAYGGFPLMTAQATKYDAFTFAGTSAAQDLFRVFYNGSLTYAAST
-461 SGTVNSGTS
+461 T
-470 GWLAYYATAGTA
+470 
-482 VSALMPGTN
+482 MPGTIIRARTWVQLN
-491 RLLTFDVSGNIVM
+491 SW
-504 ASLASTANRVSVT
+504 T
-517 GIGTNVITVDI
+517 G
-528 DSTYAGQTSITTLGT
+528 
-543 ISTGVW
+543 
-549 SATNIALNK
+549 
-558 GGTNASLTASN
+558 GGTLTIRFGAGGSYVNLNVPSSIPTGGYIMAEFDLNVRDYPNYRCHGILQASGQVPVFADGNGSWNANVANTVS
-569 GGIFYSTA
+569 FQ
-577 SAGAILAGTATANQL
+577 ILFS
-592 LVSGASSAPSWASS
+592 VS
-606 YIDYGTANPIT
+606 
-617 SGGNLFIG
+617 SGGNMAS
-625 TGCGK
+625 
-630 VGITLNPGNTGVG
+630 P
-643 VSCFNSLSLG
+643 LS
-653 SSAGASTGL
+653 SS
-662 GFEAGKALTTGTGTF
+662 
-677 IGYQTGKLV
+677 IYNIYQ
-686 TTGAFN
+686 
-692 TFVGAGAGSLRASY
+692 
-706 GSCVLIGDS
+706 
-715 ADTGSSGISNAIA
+715 
-728 IGVAAVETESNS
+728 
-740 MTLGNTSLTK
+740 
-750 IKTTANILT
+750 
-759 SGKIGVAT
+759 
-767 TLAPQFQIEAVGTI
+767 
-781 AVTDGAAGASAKQMA
+781 
-796 FSYNAASDRSE
+796 
-807 IMSIHQ
+807 
-813 GTAFTPIL
+813 
-821 MACSNI
+821 
-827 LLQNGSTPG
+827 
-836 TPTGQYAIYALSG
+836 
-849 ALKGKGTSGTVTNIG
+849 
-864 NADPHC
+864 
-870 KKCGSDFGLGWENPR
+870 
-885 YGGEMLVCKIC
+885 
-896 ETEYLDNLR
+896 
-905 KCIGYIANDNKAA
+905 
-918 LVGMKDFISCEI
+918 
-930 SHVVWNIER
+930 
-939 KDKYKNIRI
+939 
-948 PLKTGRKM
+948 
-956 ADEINMKESVQYDC
+956 
-970 H
+970 

>member
-1 MSPISGRLST
+1 MKLSPDYRDYFMSPISGRLST

-37 SDGVLVSISGLIGT
+37 SDGVLTSMSGLIGT
-51 NDLYVKFSGT
+51 SDLYVKFSGT

-97 TAAAES
+97 NAADAAEASAISSSSYAHDSELS
-103 AASAHDALVYAGE
+103 AAS
-116 ASASAA
+116 
-122 TAAAFSS
+122 AAAFSS

-159 SDWAGL
+159 SDWAGI

-406 AIGTPSSGTLTSCT
+406 AIGTPSSGTLTNCT
-420 GLPLSTGVTGNLP
+420 GLPISAGTTGNLP
-433 VTNLNSGTS
+433 VARLNSGTS

-454 WAVASTA
+454 WATA
-461 SGTVNSGTS
+461 SSGGGTVTAVTGSGNIASSGGTTPNITFTGQLPISTGISGLGSGVATMLGTFSSANIKAACTDETGSGSLVFSTSPDFYRPTAYGGFPLMTAQATKYDAFTFSGTS
-470 GWLAYYATAGTA
+470 AAQDLFRGFYNGDLTYAASTTI
-482 VSALMPGTN
+482 PGTII
-491 RLLTFDVSGNIVM
+491 RARTWV
-504 ASLASTANRVSVT
+504 
-517 GIGTNVITVDI
+517 
-528 DSTYAGQTSITTLGT
+528 Q
-543 ISTGVW
+543 
-549 SATNIALNK
+549 LNSWVN
-558 GGTNASLTASN
+558 GGTLTIRFGAGGSYVNLNVPSSTPTGGYIMAEFDLNVRNYPNYRCHGILQASGQVPVFVDGN
-569 GGIFYSTA
+569 GSWNVNVANTVSFQ
-577 SAGAILAGTATANQL
+577 ILFS
-592 LVSGASSAPSWASS
+592 VS
-606 YIDYGTANPIT
+606 
-617 SGGNLFIG
+617 SGGNMAS
-625 TGCGK
+625 
-630 VGITLNPGNTGVG
+630 P
-643 VSCFNSLSLG
+643 LS
-653 SSAGASTGL
+653 SS
-662 GFEAGKALTTGTGTF
+662 
-677 IGYQTGKLV
+677 IYNIYQ
-686 TTGAFN
+686 
-692 TFVGAGAGSLRASY
+692 
-706 GSCVLIGDS
+706 
-715 ADTGSSGISNAIA
+715 
-728 IGVAAVETESNS
+728 
-740 MTLGNTSLTK
+740 
-750 IKTTANILT
+750 
-759 SGKIGVAT
+759 
-767 TLAPQFQIEAVGTI
+767 
-781 AVTDGAAGASAKQMA
+781 
-796 FSYNAASDRSE
+796 
-807 IMSIHQ
+807 
-813 GTAFTPIL
+813 
-821 MACSNI
+821 
-827 LLQNGSTPG
+827 
-836 TPTGQYAIYALSG
+836 
-849 ALKGKGTSGTVTNIG
+849 
-864 NADPHC
+864 
-870 KKCGSDFGLGWENPR
+870 
-885 YGGEMLVCKIC
+885 
-896 ETEYLDNLR
+896 
-905 KCIGYIANDNKAA
+905 
-918 LVGMKDFISCEI
+918 
-930 SHVVWNIER
+930 
-939 KDKYKNIRI
+939 
-948 PLKTGRKM
+948 
-956 ADEINMKESVQYDC
+956 
-970 H
+970 